1 MPDIQPSIL
10 SIEAGKVAPLGA
22 SGVLSGFVKRIVRA
36 PVKIVPLCLTG
47 DEQADFSVHGGPDK
61 TVYFYPSEHYA
72 TWTREFP
79 EHRELLARG
88 GFGENLT
95 TAGLI
100 ENTVAIGD
108 VFSVGNALLQVTQ
121 PRQPC
126 FKLAIPFDDPRLGR
140 AMLRS
145 GGMPAS
151 LRQVRWPP
159 AKR

>member
-1 MPDIQPSIL
+1 MSCLISSHRPCQ
-10 SIEAGKVAPLGA
+10 AGKVARLRA

-36 PVKIVPLCLTG
+36 PVKIAPLCLTG
-47 DEQADFSVHGGPDK
+47 DEQPDLSVHGGPDK

-100 ENTVAIGD
+100 
-108 VFSVGNALLQVTQ
+108 
-121 PRQPC
+121 
-126 FKLAIPFDDPRLGR
+126 
-140 AMLRS
+140 
-145 GGMPAS
+145 
-151 LRQVRWPP
+151 
-159 AKR
+159 